1 MPIKNVLVIH
11 SAADLY
17 GASKNLV
24 RSLVAFQKIGWNPIT
39 ILPNIGPL
47 VDEIRKL
54 GLEVII
60 KDHGV
65 IRRQNLSLKGIF
77 TLLSQLG
84 KSFRFLKTLMEERGI
99 TLIYTNSNAN
109 IVGGLLSKWTGTK
122 HIWHVHEII
131 THPNWFKVV
140 LELYNG
146 LFGNLIVCVSKAV
159 MDNHPLTPK
168 RKLKL
173 LYNGIDSKPFLHSSS
188 TLKNEL
194 GLKED
199 VILIGMV
206 ARVSS
211 WKGQKYFLEVA
222 SILLRYNQN
231 LHFVMVGDAFPGY
244 EFLYEEIHEHLLK
257 LGIKNYVTDLGF
269 RTDVANILIGMDI
282 FMLPSILPDPLPT
295 TVLEAMAAGKPVIAT
310 RHGGAVEMVNDAVT
324 GYLVPWNDAIS
335 AAHHFQML
343 IDNPE
348 KRLEMGKKGRQRII
362 DNFSEENYIKNFGE
376 IVLDLIDK

>member
-1 MPIKNVLVIH
+1 MPSRNVLVIH

-24 RSLVAFQKIGWNPIT
+24 RSLIAFQKINWNPIT
-39 ILPNIGPL
+39 ILPNDGPL
-47 VDEIRKL
+47 VEEIKKL

-60 KDHGV
+60 KDHGI
-65 IRRQNLSLKGIF
+65 IRRQNLSLKGVVS
-77 TLLSQLG
+77 LLSQLG
-84 KSFRFLKTLMEERGI
+84 NSFRFLKTLMAERGI

-131 THPNWFKVV
+131 THPKWFKVL
-140 LELYNG
+140 LELYNRF
-146 LFGNLIVCVSKAV
+146 FGNLLVCVSQAV
-159 MDNHPLTPK
+159 IDNHPLTPK

-173 LYNGIDSKPFLHSSS
+173 LYNGIDSKPFFHTTS
-188 TLKNEL
+188 TLKDEL
-194 GLKED
+194 GLKEE

-211 WKGQKYFLEVA
+211 WKGQKYFLDVA
-222 SILLRYNQN
+222 SILLKNNPN
-231 LHFVMVGDAFPGY
+231 LHFVMAGDAFPGY
-244 EFLYEEIHEHLLK
+244 EYLYEEIHQHLLK
-257 LGIKNYVTDLGF
+257 LGLKNHVTDLGF
-269 RTDVANILIGMDI
+269 RTDVANILIGLDI

-295 TVLEAMAAGKPVIAT
+295 TVLEAMAAGKPVVAT
-310 RHGGAVEMVNDAVT
+310 CHGGAVEMVKDSKT
-324 GYLVPWNDAIS
+324 GYLVPWNDALI
-335 AAHHFQML
+335 AAEQFQIL

-362 DNFSEENYIKNFGE
+362 DYFSEENYIKNFGE
-376 IVLDLIDK
+376 IVLDLIYK